1 MSSDKDL
8 IDIYVFNKYITKIIN
23 RYENELIEAEKVQ
36 QYLETLERWENKFKK
51 LSMIK
56 QNNLRF
62 ALQELT

>member
-1 MSSDKDL
+1 MKDL

-23 RYENELIEAEKVQ
+23 RYEEELIEAEKIQ

-51 LSMIK
+51 LSLIK

-62 ALQELT
+62 ALQELS